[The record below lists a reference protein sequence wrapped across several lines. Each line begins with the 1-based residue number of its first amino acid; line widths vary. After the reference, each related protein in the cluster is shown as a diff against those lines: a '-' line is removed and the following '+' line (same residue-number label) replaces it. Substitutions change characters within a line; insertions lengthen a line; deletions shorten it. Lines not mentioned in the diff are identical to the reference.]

1 MPKTNAVA
9 EKALPFS
16 RLLWSKLMQ
25 ILDFKQNYFQLF
37 GLPVDFHID
46 KNSLKAKQRALQA
59 EFHPDLFVNA
69 SEQDKRL
76 SVQQASH
83 VNEAYQTL
91 LNPVKRAR
99 YLLEING
106 LELNDETE
114 TTSDTDFLMEQL
126 ELREQLD
133 GCRNSEDPLSCCDE
147 IADKLKLRARLFAE
161 DFVDKLAAE
170 QYEAARLASRKMQF
184 ISRIQEQVMDI
195 QFQLEDELV

>member
-1 MPKTNAVA
+1 
-9 EKALPFS
+9 
-16 RLLWSKLMQ
+16 MQ
-25 ILDFKQNYFQLF
+25 MLDFKQNYFQLF
-37 GLPVDFHID
+37 GIPVDFHVD
-46 KNSLKAKQRALQA
+46 KNILKAKQQALQA

-133 GCRNSEDPLSCCDE
+133 ECRDSEDPVACCDE
-147 IADKLKLRARLFAE
+147 IADKLKSRAQQFADE
-161 DFVDKLAAE
+161 FVEELVAE
-170 QYEAARLASRKMQF
+170 QYEAARLISRKMQF
-184 ISRIQEQVMDI
+184 IYRIQEQVMDL
-195 QFQLEDELV
+195 QFALEDELA